1 MTLETLVIEFIK
13 LSLAACF
20 GYGLAILMV
29 MASQQDK
36 DNEP

>member
-1 MTLETLVIEFIK
+1 MTLETIIIELIK

-20 GYGLAILMV
+20 GYMVAALMF

-36 DNEP
+36 DN